1 MILSW
6 CKILHCSQ
14 DVVLYDISFANL
26 ALYSAA
32 MPRFDDKKDEWD
44 DKLDACNPDNFKDL
58 KEEFFVR

>member
-1 MILSW
+1 M
-6 CKILHCSQ
+6 LHCSQ

-44 DKLDACNPDNFKDL
+44 DKLDACNPDNFKNL
-58 KEEFFVR
+58 NEEFFVR

>member
-1 MILSW
+1 M
-6 CKILHCSQ
+6 LHCSQ

-32 MPRFDDKKDEWD
+32 MPRFDDKIDKWD

>member
-1 MILSW
+1 M
-6 CKILHCSQ
+6 LHCSQ
-14 DVVLYDISFANL
+14 DAVLYDISFANL

-32 MPRFDDKKDEWD
+32 MPRFDDEKDEWD